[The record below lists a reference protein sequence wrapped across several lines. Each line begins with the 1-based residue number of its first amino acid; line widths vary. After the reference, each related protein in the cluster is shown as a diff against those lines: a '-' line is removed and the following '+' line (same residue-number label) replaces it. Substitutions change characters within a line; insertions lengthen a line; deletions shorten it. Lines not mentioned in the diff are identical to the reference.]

1 MKQVW
6 MAEYDQSI
14 RWVLEKALA
23 RASVPC
29 RGFASGDEVLAALES
44 SAPSVLVTDIRMPGS
59 AGLELL
65 LRVKERCPALARL
78 VIPAYTE
85 LAITVSAFQNGS
97 FQSVTR
103 CIGARFVCTCISRLS
118 PY

>member
-6 MAEYDQSI
+6 IADDDQSI

-44 SAPSVLVTDIRMPGS
+44 SAPSVLVTDIRMPGCG
-59 AGLELL
+59 GLELL
-65 LRVKERCPALARL
+65 QRVKERCPALA
-78 VIPAYTE
+78 VIVMTAYTD
-85 LAITVSAFQNGS
+85 LDSTVSAFQ
-97 FQSVTR
+97 T
-103 CIGARFVCTCISRLS
+103 GAFRSDERRVGKEGGKEGREWGAAG
-118 PY
+118 